1 MKVLHFPLTK
11 LTISFVI
18 GLIFA
23 HYYTFSSNLI
33 GTLIIGLFLI
43 TVLLHL
49 LPKKKSSTLLF
60 GIISNIMMLLI
71 GITTPIIHNDTSNQK
86 HYTKDK
92 SVYLNSKSIIVVVKE
107 KLKNSA
113 YANRYVAELK
123 TIDKEE
129 RIGSILLNITN
140 PSKTA
145 SLQIGSELRFKTK
158 LVANKPVLNPHQ
170 FDYGSYLRNKK
181 IYAQIYVEPTEIEIS
196 STYSKDIWYYTAQ
209 FRERMI
215 SNIKANGFSN
225 RELQIAIALLLGQ
238 QQEIDPDLVKDYQF
252 AGAVHILSVSGL
264 HVGFIFIFMTYLL
277 RLVANTKKGS
287 LLKLFIILLSL
298 WLFGALAGFAPSV
311 VRSVTMFS
319 FIAIGKHLRRGT
331 DIYHTLLVSIL
342 LILLL
347 CPSFLFDVGFQL
359 SYTAV
364 FFIIWLQP
372 FFASLWKPKN
382 KITTYFWDILTVSF
396 AAQIGTLPLSIYYF
410 HQFPGLFFVTNLIII
425 PLLTFV
431 MAIGVLTM
439 GWAAFTE
446 APRIL
451 TQVLEWSITVINNI
465 ISCIASVEQ
474 FILTDIPLHFYLLIG
489 GYFMLIATILCL
501 KKPSYAKLIF
511 VLISILGTQLAY
523 LILQNHFANQN
534 EIIVYQSTKNSLITI
549 RNGIAINAFTS
560 PPFDKNSKNNLI
572 TNYKTATYSQVKN
585 IRSLP
590 NLIYYKGHKLMVLD
604 SSTVYINNVNPE
616 ILMLTQS
623 TKVNLDRV
631 LKELKPKIVL
641 ADGSNYKNLL
651 EPWKQSC
658 ELQKIP
664 FHATAEK
671 GYYCIK

>member
-1 MKVLHFPLTK
+1 L
-11 LTISFVI
+11 
-18 GLIFA
+18 
-23 HYYTFSSNLI
+23 
-33 GTLIIGLFLI
+33 
-43 TVLLHL
+43 
-49 LPKKKSSTLLF
+49 
-60 GIISNIMMLLI
+60 
-71 GITTPIIHNDTSNQK
+71 K
-86 HYTKDK
+86 HYTQDK
-92 SVYLNSKSIIVVVKE
+92 SVYSDAKSITVVVTE

-123 TIDKEE
+123 NIDQEE
-129 RIGSILLNITN
+129 RTGSILLNITN
-140 PSKTA
+140 PSNIA

-170 FDYGSYLRNKK
+170 FDYGSYLRNKQ

-215 SNIKANGFSN
+215 SNIKTNGFSN

-264 HVGFIFIFMTYLL
+264 HVGFILIFMTYLL
-277 RLVANTKKGS
+277 RIVPNTKKGS
-287 LLKLFIILLSL
+287 LLKLFITLLSL

-342 LILLL
+342 LILLIR
-347 CPSFLFDVGFQL
+347 PSFLFDVGFQL

-372 FFASLWKPKN
+372 LIASLWKPKT
-382 KITTYFWDILTVSF
+382 KIATYFWDILTLSF

-425 PLLTFV
+425 PLLTFI
-431 MAIGVLTM
+431 MAIGVFIM
-439 GWAAFTE
+439 GWAAFHE
-446 APRIL
+446 VPRAI
-451 TQVLEWSITVINNI
+451 TQLLEWTITAINKI
-465 ISCIASVEQ
+465 ISSIASVEQ

-489 GYFMLIATILCL
+489 GYFMIIATILCL
-501 KKPSYAKLIF
+501 KKPSYSKLML
-511 VLISILGTQLAY
+511 VLITILGTQLAY
-523 LILQNHFANQN
+523 LILRNQFANQN
-534 EIIVYQSTKNSLITI
+534 EMIVYQSTKNSLITI
-549 RNGIAINAFTS
+549 RNGTTINVFTN
-560 PPFDKNSKNNLI
+560 PLFDKNSKNNLL
-572 TNYKTATYSQVKN
+572 TNYKTATYSQIKN
-585 IRSLP
+585 IKSIP
-590 NLIYYKGHKLMVLD
+590 NLISYKGHKIMILD
-604 SSTVYINNVNPE
+604 STSVWIKNSRPE
-616 ILMLTQS
+616 ILLLTQS
-623 TKVNLDRV
+623 ARVNLDRL

-641 ADGSNYKNLL
+641 ADGSNYKTLL

-658 ELQKIP
+658 EQQKIP